1 MVQATA
7 ARCAD
12 CIFTAQIILCC
23 SWGWKWNEAV
33 SKREGVKFN
42 NRSVRSLREMHSAV
56 WTVPALS
63 CLDLPQ
69 KCTCVGD
76 SITEHVLLEPLDP
89 LVGKQTEWFLL
100 DTRNSCVS
108 RPPICLFA
116 SAKPHAC
123 EHLAM
128 NCVVALSDL
137 ICFLQPE
144 VISLIVAASQS
155 LQKPVLEE
163 DAHLG
168 SVAVTH
174 SLHLQRVSG
183 ARWKWAQTG
192 KEITP
197 F

>member
-76 SITEHVLLEPLDP
+76 PITEHVLLEPLDP

-108 RPPICLFA
+108 GPPICL
-116 SAKPHAC
+116 
-123 EHLAM
+123 
-128 NCVVALSDL
+128 
-137 ICFLQPE
+137 
-144 VISLIVAASQS
+144 
-155 LQKPVLEE
+155 
-163 DAHLG
+163 
-168 SVAVTH
+168 
-174 SLHLQRVSG
+174 LHLRNLMLVSTLQ
-183 ARWKWAQTG
+183 WTVSLPCQTWSAFYSL
-192 KEITP
+192 KLSPWLWQPPKVSKNLCWRRMHTLVL
-197 F
+197 

>member
-1 MVQATA
+1 MISFGHQK
-7 ARCAD
+7 
-12 CIFTAQIILCC
+12 L
-23 SWGWKWNEAV
+23 
-33 SKREGVKFN
+33 
-42 NRSVRSLREMHSAV
+42 LRFRTSH
-56 WTVPALS
+56 
-63 CLDLPQ
+63 LP
-69 KCTCVGD
+69 
-76 SITEHVLLEPLDP
+76 
-89 LVGKQTEWFLL
+89 
-100 DTRNSCVS
+100 
-108 RPPICLFA
+108 FA

-163 DAHLG
+163 DVHLG

-183 ARWKWAQTG
+183 AR
-192 KEITP
+192 
-197 F
+197 